1 MGVNPMS
8 DQATLEQLKQQVAQL
23 PPDEQLKL
31 AGEINRRLGAS
42 VTPAAE
48 NDREQAQRER
58 LTQVDAWIAE
68 CEKVAKLWKG
78 GFDSGADLLRIR
90 DEEA

>member
-1 MGVNPMS
+1 MS
-8 DQATLEQLKQQVAQL
+8 NQATLEQLKQQVAQL

-31 AGEINRRLGAS
+31 AGEISKRLGAS
-42 VTPAAE
+42 IAPAAE

-68 CEKVAKLWKG
+68 CEKVANLWKG
-78 GFDSGADLLRIR
+78 EFDSAADLRRIR

>member
-1 MGVNPMS
+1 MS
-8 DQATLEQLKQQVAQL
+8 NRTTLEQLKQQVAQL

-31 AGEINRRLGAS
+31 AGEIHERLDAS
-42 VTPAAE
+42 ITPAAE

-78 GFDSGADLLRIR
+78 EFDSAADLRRIR